1 MSPHRSIAWQVV
13 DHVPEY
19 LIEALCLGL
28 FMVSAG
34 VFTTLLEYPASGLRA
49 WIVNADLRR
58 ALVGIAM
65 GLTCMALIYSPWGRR
80 SGAHMNPAV
89 TLSFW
94 RLGRVR
100 GIDAAGYVVAQFS
113 GGLLGV
119 LLVKRLLGEAFS
131 AAPVSWVATVPG
143 THGVVVAFLAE
154 LGISF
159 GMMLTVLSL
168 SNSRR
173 YAPLTGIAAGT
184 LVAVYI
190 ALEAPLSGM
199 SMNPARS
206 FASAAP
212 ARHWQALWIYFIAPC
227 LGMLAAAQW
236 QQSRRRV
243 SGCAKLMHTS
253 HERCIHCGQLPE
265 RATYARSE
273 TRLGSTP

>member
-1 MSPHRSIAWQVV
+1 MKTARVTALQAVNHL
-13 DHVPEY
+13 PEY

-34 VFTTLLEYPASGLRA
+34 VVTSLLEYPGYGLRSS
-49 WIVNADLRR
+49 IADAGARR
-58 ALVGIAM
+58 VLIGLAM
-65 GLTCMALIYSPWGRR
+65 GLTCVALVYSPWGRR

-94 RLGRVR
+94 SLGKVR
-100 GIDAAGYVVAQFS
+100 GIDAVGYIVAQFI

-119 LLVKRLLGEAFS
+119 LLVHRMLGDAFS
-131 AAPVSWVATVPG
+131 AAPVNWVATLPG
-143 THGVVVAFLAE
+143 AHGAVIACLAE
-154 LGISF
+154 LCISF

-168 SNSRR
+168 SSSRR
-173 YAPLTGIAAGT
+173 YARLTGIAAGS
-184 LVAVYI
+184 LVAIYI

-212 ARHWQALWIYFIAPC
+212 WRHWQSLWIYFVAPC

-236 QQSRRRV
+236 HRFRKSAV
-243 SGCAKLMHTS
+243 GCAKLMHTPQ
-253 HERCIHCGQLPE
+253 ERCIHCGQSPALLAVAGSA
-265 RATYARSE
+265 ATARSA
-273 TRLGSTP
+273 P